1 MILVTARIK
10 NFLALNRA
18 ERRLLCQTVILQPW
32 IALELRLRGFRRCL
46 ARSHCFMGISNKLPI
61 PTADAL
67 QQCQTLAKL
76 TNIAARHSFYRS
88 NCLVQSL
95 TLQRLLWRRGIKSQ
109 LRIGVRRHQGR
120 FEAHAW
126 VEFTGVPV
134 NDTRNVK
141 EHFVPFEA
149 MPNLYWSRIA

>member
-1 MILVTARIK
+1 M
-10 NFLALNRA
+10 
-18 ERRLLCQTVILQPW
+18 
-32 IALELRLRGFRRCL
+32 
-46 ARSHCFMGISNKLPI
+46 

-67 QQCQTLAKL
+67 QHGQTLAKL

-95 TLQRLLWRRGIKSQ
+95 TLKRLLWRRGIKSQ

-126 VEFTGVPV
+126 VEFAGAPV
-134 NDTRNVK
+134 NDIGNVK

-149 MPNLYWSRIA
+149 MSNLYWSCIA